1 MRKCS
6 LMLMGIVLFGLQSM
20 AQKPIDEES
29 HSFIVLSDGLKEV
42 ILTSEPNKEIKT
54 NDYFIYSWYHRN
66 AVHRTQGSYSGSLLH
81 GEYTAYYKGNIL
93 QSKGE
98 FIWGIKDGVWLYWRK
113 DSSLEKQENWKKGL
127 LEGKVTLYNYQG
139 QDSLYIPYHKGKVGK
154 KAKQVDGNKLL
165 TVEVY
170 DKDGNL
176 REERNININD
186 QGVVTE
192 SEEGTEKEKEFF
204 LKRWFGKKD
213 DKEQKDKDTN
223 SP

>member
-1 MRKCS
+1 
-6 LMLMGIVLFGLQSM
+6 MGIVLFGLQSV

-29 HSFIVLSDGLKEV
+29 QSFVVLSDGLKEV
-42 ILTSEPNKEIKT
+42 IYTAEPSKEIET

-66 AVHRTQGSYSGSLLH
+66 AVYQTQGNYSGSLLH

-98 FIWGIKDGVWLYWRK
+98 FIWGIKDGIWLYWRK
-113 DSSLEKQENWKKGL
+113 DSSLEKKEIWKKGL
-127 LEGKVTLYNYQG
+127 LEDKVTLYDHQG
-139 QDSLYIPYHKGKVGK
+139 RDSLYIPYHKGKVGK
-154 KAKQVDGNKLL
+154 KAKQVDGKKLL

-186 QGVVTE
+186 QGVVME
-192 SEEGTEKEKEFF
+192 DDQEPKEEKEFF

-213 DKEQKDKDTN
+213 DKDQKNKDSN